1 MANILPPQVFSGY
14 ELLAAGDTATAESI
28 AIPLSALTG
37 LLSAEANAVSGD
49 GREVAR
55 ILCQT
60 IADKIAALG
69 AAAPSFM
76 SVNQPSLL
84 PLSATRVRK
93 TLNFT
98 FDIDVPVTNLQMPN
112 EV

>member
-1 MANILPPQVFSGY
+1 MPSIIPTQIFPGY
-14 ELLAAGDTATAESI
+14 ELLAAGETATAESI
-28 AIPLSALTG
+28 AIPIAALTG
-37 LLSAEANAVSGD
+37 LLSAEANAASGD

-60 IADKIAALG
+60 IADNVAALG
-69 AAAPSFM
+69 ASAPSFM
-76 SVNQPSLL
+76 SVSQPNLST
-84 PLSATRVRK
+84 LSATRVRK
-93 TLNFT
+93 ALNFT